1 MTDRWPGHAAVACAG
16 PPGGRASG
24 SVRGRADRH
33 PAGRPRP
40 HPFHPEASGQL
51 WTRALTGELIF
62 KLYRVRFAE
71 PGVGK
76 YLERWGLTFRRP
88 DKRAVE
94 QHAET
99 ARLWHEET
107 WPASQAMVRSMAQ
120 RWRSSR
126 CVQLSPLGRGM
137 CRPSA

>member
-1 MTDRWPGHAAVACAG
+1 M
-16 PPGGRASG
+16 
-24 SVRGRADRH
+24 
-33 PAGRPRP
+33 
-40 HPFHPEASGQL
+40 
-51 WTRALTGELIF
+51 F

-99 ARLWHEET
+99 VRVWHEET
-107 WPASQAMVRSMAQ
+107 WPASQAMVCSMAQ
-120 RWRSSR
+120 RWRPSR
-126 CVQLSPLGRGM
+126 CVRLSPLGRGV